1 VGAGRMIQRMTI
13 PGRLPGLNEYTRA
26 CRAHPMAGA
35 KMKREA
41 QDAVLWCARAAR
53 LRPHGGPVRVRYQ
66 FFEAPARKGARLR
79 DKSNIA
85 SFAVKVIEDALVEA
99 GILRDDD
106 WATVLGDSRE
116 YFRASGEPRI
126 EVEVSDA

>member
-1 VGAGRMIQRMTI
+1 MIQRMTI

-99 GILRDDD
+99 GLIPDDGWD
-106 WATVLGDSRE
+106 EVADYSCEFARTAD
-116 YFRASGEPRI
+116 PRI
-126 EVEVSDA
+126 VVTIEDGLA

>member
-1 VGAGRMIQRMTI
+1 MIQRMTI

-99 GILRDDD
+99 GLIPDDGWD
-106 WATVLGDSRE
+106 EVAGYSCEFARTSD
-116 YFRASGEPRI
+116 PRI
-126 EVEVSDA
+126 VVTIEDA

>member
-1 VGAGRMIQRMTI
+1 MIQHMTV

-53 LRPHGGPVRVRYQ
+53 LRPHGGPVRIGYR
-66 FFEAPARKGARLR
+66 FFEAPARRGARLR

-85 SFAVKVIEDALVEA
+85 SFAIKVIEDALVEA
-99 GILRDDD
+99 GVIPDDGWD
-106 WATVLGDSRE
+106 EVSSYSCEFARTSD
-116 YFRASGEPRI
+116 PRI
-126 EVEVSDA
+126 VVTIEDA

>member
-1 VGAGRMIQRMTI
+1 MIQRMTI

-99 GILRDDD
+99 GLIPDDGWD
-106 WATVLGDSRE
+106 EVAGSSCEFARTAD
-116 YFRASGEPRI
+116 PRI
-126 EVEVSDA
+126 VVTIEDGLA

>member
-1 VGAGRMIQRMTI
+1 MIQRMTI

-53 LRPHGGPVRVRYQ
+53 LRPHGGTVRVRYQ

-99 GILRDDD
+99 GLIPDDGWD
-106 WATVLGDSRE
+106 EVAGYSCEFARTSD
-116 YFRASGEPRI
+116 PRI
-126 EVEVSDA
+126 VVTIEDGLA

>member
-1 VGAGRMIQRMTI
+1 MIQRMTI

-53 LRPHGGPVRVRYQ
+53 LRPHGGPVRVRDQ

-99 GILRDDD
+99 GLIPDDGWD
-106 WATVLGDSRE
+106 EVAGYSCEFARTAD
-116 YFRASGEPRI
+116 PRI
-126 EVEVSDA
+126 VVTIEDGLA

>member
-1 VGAGRMIQRMTI
+1 MIQRMTI
-13 PGRLPGLNEYTRA
+13 PGRLPGLNEYTSA

-99 GILRDDD
+99 GLIPDDGWD
-106 WATVLGDSRE
+106 EVAGYSCEFARTAD
-116 YFRASGEPRI
+116 PRI
-126 EVEVSDA
+126 VVTIEDGLA